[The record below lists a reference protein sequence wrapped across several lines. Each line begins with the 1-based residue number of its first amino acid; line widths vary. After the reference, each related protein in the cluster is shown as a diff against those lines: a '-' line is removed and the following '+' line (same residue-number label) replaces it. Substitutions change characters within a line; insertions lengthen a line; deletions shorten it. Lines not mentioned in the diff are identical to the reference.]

1 MKPAS
6 EDLGRPFIAA
16 GTRLVPGRTPVRLLL
31 VSAVLAAVACAGP
44 TDPKRD
50 AAGTAQAPVVTAAPV
65 ATAAPAAAA
74 VPLLPEATA
83 ATVAAGQRYDFDDD
97 IFHPVEAS
105 RGMVATEER
114 IATRVGL
121 EILKRGGNAVDA
133 AVAVGFALA
142 VTLPNA
148 GNIGGGGFMLV
159 HDAKTRKTVAIDFRE
174 IAPARAARDMYLDA
188 QGNVVDGRSLVTH
201 LAVGVPGTVAG
212 LDHALKRYGTMRLAD
227 VLAPAIALAERG
239 FPVYPSLAKLLEV
252 EQKNLARTPATSAIF
267 LPRGQPL
274 QAGERL
280 VQRDLGQSL
289 RRISS
294 GGARAFY
301 DGPIGAA
308 IVAEMGRHGGL
319 ITRDDLRKYQVV
331 EREPVTG
338 SYRGYE
344 IQSMPPPSSGGIHI
358 VQMLNVLERYPL
370 SQYGAGSARTLRT
383 LAETM
388 KYAYADRSEFLGDPG
403 FVTVPAKGLTSKRYA
418 SEIAGRIAA
427 GTVVPSNQIRPG
439 QPRDH
444 ESDQTTHYSVVD
456 RHGNA
461 VATTYTL
468 NLNFGSGIVAAG
480 TGILL
485 NNEMDDFS
493 AKPGVPNAFGL
504 VGGEANAIEPGK
516 RPLSS
521 MSPTLVMK
529 DGKPWLVTG
538 SPGGSR
544 IITTTLQTIINTID
558 FGMNP
563 AEAAAMPRIHH
574 QWLPDELRVE
584 RGLSPDTVK
593 LLADQGYKV
602 AVRPTMG
609 RTQTVQIR
617 DDRLY
622 GFSDPRN
629 PDGATLGY

>member
-1 MKPAS
+1 MTSAS
-6 EDLGRPFIAA
+6 GDPGHPSIAA
-16 GTRLVPGRTPVRLLL
+16 STNPAVRRAPARLLL
-31 VSAVLAAVACAGP
+31 VAVVLATMACAGP
-44 TDPKRD
+44 TEPQRD
-50 AAGTAQAPVVTAAPV
+50 AAGTATAPVVTATPS
-65 ATAAPAAAA
+65 ATAASPAAA
-74 VPLLPEATA
+74 VPLLPEATT

-121 EILKRGGNAVDA
+121 DILRRGGNAVDA

-159 HDAKTRKTVAIDFRE
+159 HDAKTHRTVAIDFRE
-174 IAPARAARDMYLDA
+174 MAPTGATRDMYLDDKG
-188 QGNVVDGRSLVTH
+188 QVVDGRSLVTH

-212 LDHALKRYGTMRLAD
+212 LDHALKRYGTMKLAD

-239 FPVYPSLAKLLEV
+239 FPVYPSLAKLLEI
-252 EQKNLARTPATSAIF
+252 ERKNLERTPATKAIF
-267 LPRGQPL
+267 LPQGQPL
-274 QAGERL
+274 RAGQRL
-280 VQRDLGQSL
+280 VQRDLAQSL
-289 RRISS
+289 RRIAS

-301 DGPIGAA
+301 DGPIAAA
-308 IVAEMGRHGGL
+308 IVAEMQRHGGL
-319 ITRDDLRKYQVV
+319 ITRADLRKYEVV
-331 EREPVTG
+331 ERDPVKG

-370 SQYGAGSARTLRT
+370 SQYGAGSAQTLRT

-388 KYAYADRSEFLGDPG
+388 KYAYADRAEFLGDPG

-418 SEIAGRIAA
+418 GEIAGRIAA
-427 GTVVPSNQIRPG
+427 GTVVPSSQIRPG
-439 QPRDH
+439 QPRDF

-456 RHGNA
+456 HHGNA

-504 VGGEANAIEPGK
+504 VGGDANAIEPGK

-529 DGKPWLVTG
+529 DGRPWLVTG

-584 RGLSPDTVK
+584 RGLSPDTLK
-593 LLADQGYKV
+593 LLAGQGYKV

-617 DDRLY
+617 DGRLY